1 MDGVVVLCIY
11 IFINYLFTGM
21 YALFDNNNK
30 QKYISKNNPK
40 HIHTKELI
48 H

>member
-1 MDGVVVLCIY
+1 MDGVVLLY
-11 IFINYLFTGM
+11 IFLLIIYLFTGM